1 MIPWTK
7 EQVKDHSDAAGLLVG
22 IINEAFGI
30 LREGISEYQVMQF
43 ILKRFKQEGL
53 KTDRKVVI
61 VAFNASAAHPHYY
74 PTQKKSK
81 KLRRNSLVLID
92 IWARLNKRKA
102 PFADITWMG
111 WYGDKVPKK
120 IKKLFNLIIEGR
132 SNGVDLI
139 EKKLKNKTMP
149 TGSEIDLEVY
159 RLIPKKYKK
168 NILHRTGHSLGTTSP
183 HGIHGRVRY
192 SNKKAL
198 HTNLGYTIEPGLYFK
213 GKYGFRTEIDF
224 YITPEYKLVVTG
236 EAQRE
241 MVLSGKKPLSYFY
254 GVLSK
259 KSAAEREKNM
269 KIFRRSFNKRC
280 LKRISDA

>member
-1 MIPWTK
+1 MDMWTK
-7 EQVKDHSDAAGLLVG
+7 QQINDHTKAAEILVKIV
-22 IINEAFGI
+22 NEAFGV

-43 ILKRFKQEGL
+43 ILKQFKEEGL
-53 KTDRKVVI
+53 KTDRKFVI
-61 VAFNASAAHPHYY
+61 VAFNSSAASPHYY
-74 PTQKKSK
+74 PKKKSQRLK
-81 KLRRNSLVLID
+81 RNSLVLID
-92 IWARLNKRKA
+92 IWARLDKKKA

-111 WYGDKVPKK
+111 WYGDKTPKK
-120 IKKLFNLIIEGR
+120 IKKLFDLIIEGR
-132 SNGVDLI
+132 NNGVKLI
-139 EKKLKNKTMP
+139 EKKLKNKVMP

-159 RLIPKKYKK
+159 RLIPKTYKRH
-168 NILHRTGHSLGTTSP
+168 ILHRTGHSLGTTSP

-198 HTNLGYTIEPGLYFK
+198 HTNRGYTIEPGLYFK